1 MKISLSVLAI
11 AFSFVLFGQTGI
23 IANKSH
29 SGTQITHSST
39 DLDHF
44 GLFEPNY
51 TVTEV
56 KYIGS
61 CCIVQRTEWEHSI
74 DDTYDT
80 ICDDPFMQELSY
92 NPKLLKEYYPD
103 NVEFI
108 GFDKYKNEQRNLDQN
123 GVDPSLIWF
132 YVILVAGFVAFL
144 FFPNLNILKK

>member
-1 MKISLSVLAI
+1 MSLSVLAI

-44 GLFEPNY
+44 GIDEPSSY
-51 TVTEV
+51 LREIEYV
-56 KYIGS
+56 GS
-61 CCIVQRTEWEHSI
+61 CCVIMRTEWEYSKEMTI
-74 DDTYDT
+74 DT
-80 ICDDPFMQELSY
+80 ICDDPFMQKLSY
-92 NPKLLKEYYPD
+92 DPKLLKEYYPD
-103 NVEFI
+103 YVRFI
-108 GFDKYKNEQRNLDQN
+108 GFGKYKKDQRNLDQN